1 MIILHFT
8 LETITTTGSP
18 ANMVYDF
25 LKPFFPSD
33 SLLFK
38 EIKFNLR
45 DEDVAGMHADEM
57 EDLARVIAE

>member
-1 MIILHFT
+1 
-8 LETITTTGSP
+8 
-18 ANMVYDF
+18 MVYDF

-45 DEDVAGMHADEM
+45 DEDVAGMHVDEM
-57 EDLARVIAE
+57 EDLAHVIAE